1 MVPPSLPGPAGAAP
15 QPELEKELHIYGK
28 SFSLPFLSLLRL
40 LAMLCDSYL
49 VSAEPLGEVIQEVQL
64 ILYNCHYILGCAL
77 YSGPAHCH
85 NASYDS

>member
-15 QPELEKELHIYGK
+15 QPEPEKELHIYGK

-49 VSAEPLGEVIQEVQL
+49 VSAEPLSEVIQEV
-64 ILYNCHYILGCAL
+64 
-77 YSGPAHCH
+77 
-85 NASYDS
+85 